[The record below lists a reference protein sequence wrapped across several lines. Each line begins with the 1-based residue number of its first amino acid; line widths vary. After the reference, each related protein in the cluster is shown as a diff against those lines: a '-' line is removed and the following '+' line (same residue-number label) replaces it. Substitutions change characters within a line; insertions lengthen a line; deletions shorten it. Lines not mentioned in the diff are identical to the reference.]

1 MHQPARHE
9 PVERRLLRRADE
21 KVRKRHR
28 RHADAAVECLL
39 LRLKPA
45 RQMVGQAGA
54 DRQAAIVTA
63 GMGRPQLLFEHRQDR
78 VAMQRRGEAQGQEP
92 ARPQIEPG
100 LETAIVDLY
109 LGVAAEAVGAHG
121 DRLDHGTKAS
131 DDRALGIEPRA
142 AFFEYGYVGRRAADI
157 GDDRVVQ
164 AGQIASA
171 DEARGRSGE
180 DRLDRAQP
188 RFGGRDQ
195 GTVAAHHH
203 HRHVDAAGLEE
214 ILAGTDQPVDHRDEA
229 RIQKRRQRPARAAE
243 LGGKLMAAGD
253 RQVRDLA
260 DAIAHALLVVRVA
273 HGEITGDREGRHLG
287 AEVRKRFV
295 ERTHVER
302 RFAAMDVVAAGKEKN
317 GIGPERFLKTVALQ
331 VFRTEADH
339 DQASTAALAFDQ
351 RIGGK
356 RRRERH
362 EADRRNRY
370 PRLREH
376 RFHGA

>member
-1 MHQPARHE
+1 
-9 PVERRLLRRADE
+9 
-21 KVRKRHR
+21 
-28 RHADAAVECLL
+28 
-39 LRLKPA
+39 
-45 RQMVGQAGA
+45 
-54 DRQAAIVTA
+54 
-63 GMGRPQLLFEHRQDR
+63 
-78 VAMQRRGEAQGQEP
+78 MQRRGEAQGQEP

-243 LGGKLMAAGD
+243 LGGKLMAAG
-253 RQVRDLA
+253 
-260 DAIAHALLVVRVA
+260 
-273 HGEITGDREGRHLG
+273 TGRCETSRM
-287 AEVRKRFV
+287 RSRTRFSWSGL
-295 ERTHVER
+295 RT
-302 RFAAMDVVAAGKEKN
+302 AK
-317 GIGPERFLKTVALQ
+317 
-331 VFRTEADH
+331 
-339 DQASTAALAFDQ
+339 
-351 RIGGK
+351 
-356 RRRERH
+356 
-362 EADRRNRY
+362 
-370 PRLREH
+370 
-376 RFHGA
+376 